1 MQVSA
6 GKRLGPYEIVGPV
19 GAGGM
24 GEVWKAR
31 DPRIGRDVAI
41 KLLSP
46 SFAQDSDRLRRF
58 HDEACAAGSLAHPN
72 LITIHEL
79 DAADGVPYIAMELL
93 EGETLREKLERGPVP
108 PRKAIDYAIQIARGL
123 SAAHEKGIIHRDLKP
138 ENLFV
143 TRDGQVKILDFGLAR
158 LRLAMQSGSEQSAT
172 QVRPT
177 SPGVVMGT
185 AGYMSP
191 EQVRGLDVD
200 ERTDIFAL
208 GTILYEMLAGR
219 RAFAAASTVETMNA
233 ILKDDPPPLDGEI
246 PGALERIIFRC
257 LEKEREQRF
266 GSAHDLAF
274 ALDALSGTRSGP
286 QPHAPRQW
294 TTSLRW
300 IAAVAIVAAVAPV
313 AWLAGRATRR
323 SPGFTRNLT
332 QLTFNYEEQPSIAP
346 DAKSFAFVSK
356 AAGENDIYVQRI
368 GGSNAINL
376 TKDSGADNIEPAF
389 SPDGQQI
396 AFHSTREGGGLFVMG
411 ATGESVRRVSEV
423 GFTPAWSPDGKSLV
437 VSSMDFQD
445 PAVRSGTGVLYVIDV
460 ATAQRRVVR
469 TGDAVE
475 PAWSPDGRWIAYW
488 GAPFGRRVI
497 FMVPAAGGASSMIV
511 GNDSLNWAPAWS
523 PDSHQLYYSSDVS
536 GSMNLWRVAI
546 DRNGRPAGAPEQVT
560 ASPGWT
566 ARSSIARDGTMVFA
580 TLAGDSRL
588 MSLPFDPVAM
598 QVSGSP
604 APAGNGSRRILTA
617 DVTNDGKWI
626 AFSAVGPQENLFVC
640 RPDGSDLR
648 QLTNDSFKNRGPVWS
663 PDGSRIAFFTNRGG
677 DYDIW
682 TIRSD
687 GSDAQQ
693 ITSGGFRFCHWT
705 PDGRHLIAWKDGHN
719 FATVDASPNGKLVWC
734 ATPPSDMHAA
744 PPAAFSPDGK
754 RLVMHDARDR
764 GLLIYD
770 VNAKSW
776 SRIPDLQGNPNWW
789 DDSSLLV
796 LQRGVLVHL
805 DLVTGARKMCGTV
818 PVGPNRMMCRLT
830 SDHRTIYFISRPA
843 ESNIWMLRMTSN
855 ARTSGGSS
863 AREAMASC
871 IDS

>member
-58 HDEACAAGSLAHPN
+58 HDEARAAGSLAHPN

-79 DAADGVPYIAMELL
+79 DAAEGVPYIAMELL
-93 EGETLREKLERGPVP
+93 DGETLREKLERGPLP

-123 SAAHEKGIIHRDLKP
+123 SAAHAKGIIHRDLKP

-143 TRDGQVKILDFGLAR
+143 TRDGHVKILDFGLAR
-158 LRLAMQSGSEQSAT
+158 LRVAFQEGSDQSAT

-177 SPGVVMGT
+177 LPGVVMGT

-200 ERTDIFAL
+200 ERTDIFAF
-208 GTILYEMLAGR
+208 GTILYEMLTGR
-219 RAFAAASTVETMNA
+219 RTFTGASTVETMNA
-233 ILKDDPPPLDGEI
+233 ILTEDPPPIAGEV
-246 PGALERIIFRC
+246 PGALERVIFRC

-274 ALDALSGTRSGP
+274 ALEAVSVTRSGP
-286 QPHAPRQW
+286 QPRVSKRS
-294 TTSLRW
+294 TTALRW
-300 IAAVAIVAAVAPV
+300 VAAAAIVAAIAAA
-313 AWLAGRATRR
+313 AWFAGRATRR
-323 SPGFTRNLT
+323 SSAFTRNLT

-346 DAKSFAFVSK
+346 DAKSFAFVSG
-356 AAGENDIYVQRI
+356 AAGEKDIYVQRI
-368 GGSNAINL
+368 GGSNSINL

-396 AFHSTREGGGLFVMG
+396 AFASTREGGGLFVMG
-411 ATGESVRRVSEV
+411 ATGESVRRVSET
-423 GFTPAWSPDGKSLV
+423 GFTPSWSPDGKSVV
-437 VSSMDFQD
+437 VSTMEFQD

-460 ATAQRRVVR
+460 ATGQRKVLK

-488 GAPFGRRVI
+488 GVQLGRRVI
-497 FMVPAAGGASSMIV
+497 FTVPAAGGASSIIV
-511 GNDSLNWAPAWS
+511 GNDSINWAPAWS
-523 PDSHQLYYSSDVS
+523 PDGRELYYSSDVS

-546 DRNGRPAGAPEQVT
+546 DRDGRSAGAPEQVT

-566 ARSSIARDGTMVFA
+566 ARPSIARDGTMVFA

-598 QVSGSP
+598 RVNGP
-604 APAGNGSRRILTA
+604 PEAAGNGSRRILTA
-617 DVTNDGKWI
+617 DVTRDGKWI
-626 AFSAVGPQENLFVC
+626 AFSTVGPQENLFVC

-648 QLTNDSFKNRGPVWS
+648 QITNDSFKNRGPVWS

-677 DYDIW
+677 DYNVW

-693 ITSGGFRFCHWT
+693 ITFAGFRFCHWT
-705 PDGRHLIAWKDGHN
+705 SDGRHLIAWKDGRE
-719 FATVDASPNGKLVWC
+719 FATVDATPHGNLVWSR
-734 ATPPSDMHAA
+734 PPPPGMYPSA
-744 PPAAFSPDGK
+744 PAALSPDGN
-754 RLVMHDARDR
+754 RMVIHDAVNH
-764 GLLIYD
+764 GVLLYD
-770 VNAKSW
+770 LRAKSW
-776 SRIPDLQGNPNWW
+776 SLIPGIRGNPSWW

-796 LQRGVLVHL
+796 LQRGVLEHV
-805 DLVTGARKMCGTV
+805 DLATGAVKMCGAV
-818 PVGPNRMMCRLT
+818 PTGPNRSMCRVT
-830 SDHRTIYFISRPA
+830 SDHRTIYYISRPD
-843 ESNIWMLRMTSN
+843 ESNIWMLRMTP
-855 ARTSGGSS
+855 AR
-863 AREAMASC
+863 
-871 IDS
+871 